1 MRVLVT
7 DPLDRVALERVRAA
21 GHDVV
26 EKIGVK
32 GQDLVA
38 ALDGCAALLIR
49 GATKVT
55 ADVLGHASTLKVVV
69 RAGTGLDNVD
79 VAEARRRGIDVRNT
93 PNANSVSV
101 AELTLGLML
110 AFERHLAPAS
120 ADLREGRWEK
130 TRFIGRELSGRTLGL
145 VGFGRIGREV
155 ALRARAFEMEV
166 QAADPLL
173 TSWPKTFE
181 WVRSVTLEDLLP
193 SADFLS
199 LHVPLAPGTRGMIGA
214 RELQRMRR
222 DAVLINCGRGGLV
235 DEAALHAALTSGALR
250 GALLD
255 TFAEEPPG
263 RIPLLALPNVLAVP
277 HLGASTLEA
286 QRRAGEEA
294 AEVVIAALAV
304 LSSRS

>member
-1 MRVLVT
+1 MKVLVT
-7 DPLDRVALERVRAA
+7 DPLDPRALARVREA

-26 EKIGVK
+26 ERIGAR
-32 GQDLVA
+32 GPDLIVA
-38 ALDGCAALLIR
+38 LEGCQALLVR

-55 ADVLGHASTLKVVV
+55 ADVLRGAPSLKVVV

-79 VAEARRRGIDVRNT
+79 VAEARHVGVQVLNT

-110 AFERHLAPAS
+110 AFERHIATAS

-130 TRFIGRELSGRTLGL
+130 SKFAGRELSGRRLGL

-155 ALRARAFEMEV
+155 ALRARAFELEV
-166 QAADPLL
+166 WACDPLL
-173 TSWPKTFE
+173 SAWPPGFE
-181 WVRSVTLEDLLP
+181 WVRVATLDELLP
-193 SADFLS
+193 AADFLS
-199 LHVPLAPGTRGMIGA
+199 LHVPLTPETRGMIGA
-214 RELQRMRR
+214 DRLARMKP
-222 DAVLINCGRGGLV
+222 DAVLVNCGRGGLV
-235 DEAALHAALTSGALR
+235 DEAALHAALLAGALR

-263 RIPLLALPNVLAVP
+263 QHPLLALPNVLAVP
-277 HLGASTLEA
+277 HLGASTAEA

-294 AEVVIAALAV
+294 AEVVIRALAS
-304 LSSRS
+304 LSE